1 MTKSEVKTP
10 LKLILGILNGV
21 LKLEND
27 LTKVQEGMM
36 YRIEKKWIGQ
46 CSNLTDAHYKF
57 SCCLPNDLGSYRGG
71 L

>member
-1 MTKSEVKTP
+1 MSKTKWKTA
-10 LKLILGILNGV
+10 LKLILRISKGV

-57 SCCLPNDLGSYRGG
+57 SCCLPNDLGSYCSG